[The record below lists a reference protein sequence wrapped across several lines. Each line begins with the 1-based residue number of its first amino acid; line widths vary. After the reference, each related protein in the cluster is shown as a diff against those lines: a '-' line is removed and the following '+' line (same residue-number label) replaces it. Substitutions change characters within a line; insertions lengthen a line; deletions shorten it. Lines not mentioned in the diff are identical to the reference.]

1 MNTNRPDIK
10 KVLLKMVVMND
21 GICDLKADPTEDDAY
36 EDDLYDEFEDD
47 CEECEDSCAADSKCS
62 SSGGP
67 MKIVTE
73 GYLRKKGNR
82 IELRYAETD
91 ETDLADEITVISYEE
106 SNPDILTMER
116 NGMCRTALVFEA
128 GRRYICMYNV
138 AGMEMELVVRTYD
151 LENSLTLDGG
161 QLKFGYSLE
170 NGGSTVSNVKMT
182 IDVEVL

>member
-21 GICDLKADPTEDDAY
+21 GIYDLKADAEKETY
-36 EDDLYDEFEDD
+36 EDDIYDEEFEDD
-47 CEECEDSCAADSKCS
+47 CEECASSCIADSERA
-62 SSGGP
+62 SSGGA

-116 NGMCRTALVFEA
+116 NGMCRTAMVFEA

-138 AGMEMELVVRTYD
+138 ADMEMELVVRTYD

-161 QLKFGYSLE
+161 RLKFGYSLE